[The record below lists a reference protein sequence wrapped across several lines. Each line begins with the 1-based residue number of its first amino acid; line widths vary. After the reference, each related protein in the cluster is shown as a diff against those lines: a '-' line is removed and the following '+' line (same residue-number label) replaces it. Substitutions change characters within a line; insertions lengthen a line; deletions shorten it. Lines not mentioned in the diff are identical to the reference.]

1 MTETRKPYQQD
12 IEKDIPKY
20 ADQLRA
26 GLLDDDP
33 AFKARVQAALAVTP
47 SASEFWDTVREELG
61 RQTAVEDAISH
72 RLRVRR
78 REALHRANRSRFRRP
93 LWPQW
98 ATATACAIA
107 LVAGTVWTVSDYPAT
122 PAAQQV
128 AIDNVPELHE
138 LTENLDF
145 YAWLDTQHASA
156 STQSP
161 R

>member
-1 MTETRKPYQQD
+1 MTETRKPNQPD
-12 IEKDIPKY
+12 IENDIAYY

-26 GLLDDDP
+26 GLLDDAP
-33 AFKARVQAALAVTP
+33 ALKARIEAALAVTP
-47 SASEFWDTVREELG
+47 AARKFWETVGEELEQ
-61 RQTAVEDAISH
+61 QTAIGNAISH

-78 REALHRANRSRFRRP
+78 REALHRANRGRSQRP
-93 LWPQW
+93 PWPQW
-98 ATATACAIA
+98 ATVTACALA
-107 LVAGTVWTVSDYPAT
+107 LIAGTVWTVSEYPAT

-128 AIDNVPELHE
+128 AIDNVPELRE

-145 YAWLDTQHASA
+145 YAWLDTQHVSA

>member
-1 MTETRKPYQQD
+1 MTETRKPYQHD
-12 IEKDIPKY
+12 IEKDIAKY

-47 SASEFWDTVREELG
+47 TASEFWDTVHEELEQ
-61 RQTAVEDAISH
+61 QTALEGAISH
-72 RLRVRR
+72 QLRAHR
-78 REALHRANRSRFRRP
+78 REALQRANRGRFRRSV
-93 LWPQW
+93 WPQW
-98 ATATACAIA
+98 ATATACALA
-107 LVAGTVWTVSDYPAT
+107 LVAGTVWTVSDYPAM

-128 AIDNVPELHE
+128 AIDNVPDLLE